1 MRGLGNTPSLILSR
15 WSCPEAVAPGSL
27 EQKDFQETTPKDNSQ
42 DLIIHGSLAVRRRK
56 KVYLL
61 IEF

>member
-1 MRGLGNTPSLILSR
+1 M
-15 WSCPEAVAPGSL
+15 APGSL

-42 DLIIHGSLAVRRRK
+42 DLIIHGSLAVRRGK

-61 IEF
+61 MEFLYKAVFKELFFF